1 MGALERRILLAVMR
15 RVATT
20 ETGEQ
25 IVKLLGKASSPT
37 IGSTMIE
44 QIDAEIG
51 ARVRNRRTDLGI
63 SQSSLANH
71 IGVTFQQVQKY
82 EKGSNRIAAATL
94 IRIADKLETS
104 VAVLSGELR
113 PLDPDS
119 GLLIDTQST
128 TLLETFGRITPA
140 RRKTLLE
147 VASALAAA
155 D

>member
-1 MGALERRILLAVMR
+1 
-15 RVATT
+15 
-20 ETGEQ
+20 
-25 IVKLLGKASSPT
+25 
-37 IGSTMIE
+37 MIE